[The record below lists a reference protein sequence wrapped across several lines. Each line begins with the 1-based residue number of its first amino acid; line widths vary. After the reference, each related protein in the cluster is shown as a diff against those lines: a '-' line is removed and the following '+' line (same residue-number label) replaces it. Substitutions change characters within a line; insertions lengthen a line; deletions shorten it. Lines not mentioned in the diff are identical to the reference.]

1 MNISEK
7 TPAASGDQWF
17 RQKWFR
23 DIILFSLTV
32 FWFGTLCR
40 FGFDA
45 HHDGVML
52 GAAAALAEGKL
63 IFKEVFCQYGPLS
76 VLIQSIPVRIWG
88 AEDLVIKL
96 TTVFFYGLT
105 AVVGTRI
112 WERFLEKP
120 FIWCWYGC
128 FFMLCPF
135 YLVPFH
141 PWSSVYAL
149 FFMLLGVE
157 GQIRFFESGRSLYL
171 WGAGICAAAA
181 FLCRT
186 PCGLVAF
193 GAGTAVLL
201 LKMWAEREKKALH
214 PWLSYAGGAGCVL
227 FVLALYLTVIGAWSD
242 YFKQC
247 YSFIWGFVVKR
258 GGSWS
263 WTAFSD
269 SMIPL
274 TGSAGFSNCI
284 FALLPFLTIGAA
296 LIAVRPFFYGKR
308 EALLKNLPLLAILL
322 LALGAWHQYFPVPC
336 VRHLY
341 WGALPAFGVYGLTAR
356 GIRHLGRPRYVRVFL
371 LLLLAVPLLYCAQLR
386 FIMLKKYFEKSHERE
401 TAEISGLR
409 GLRIFASE
417 VRVFSS
423 LEGIF
428 RSLPPEIR
436 QRGVINHTPDGIYCA
451 LLPPPAK
458 FRHPMFVNWGKD
470 VYADYDRAVAE
481 YLQKERPP
489 VLSTEFTEIPGY
501 FMLFG
506 FKHYDKIFRLFI
518 PYN

>member
-7 TPAASGDQWF
+7 NEIPPVEKWF
-17 RQKWFR
+17 RKKWFR
-23 DIILFSLTV
+23 DVILFSLTV
-32 FWFGTLCR
+32 LWFGTMAR
-40 FGFDA
+40 FGFDP

-52 GAAAALAEGKL
+52 AAAAALAEGKL

-88 AEDLVIKL
+88 AEDLVIKF
-96 TTVFFYGLT
+96 TTVVFYGLS

-157 GQIRFFESGRSLYL
+157 GQLRFFETGKPLFL
-171 WGAGICAAAA
+171 WGAGACAVAA

-193 GAGTAVLL
+193 GAGTAILL
-201 LKMWAEREKKALH
+201 LRAWAAGQKKEFR
-214 PWLSYAGGAGCVL
+214 PWLSYAGGAGVVSL
-227 FVLALYLTVIGAWSD
+227 ILALYLTIAGAWGD
-242 YFKQC
+242 YFRQC

-263 WTAFSD
+263 WTLFSD
-269 SMIPL
+269 SMLPL
-274 TGSAGFSNCI
+274 TGSAGLGNCI
-284 FALLPFLTIGAA
+284 FGLLPFFVIAA
-296 LIAVRPFFYGKR
+296 VLIAVRPFFYGKR
-308 EALLKNLPLLAILL
+308 EQLLKNLPLLAILL
-322 LALGAWHQYFPVPC
+322 LALGSWHQYFPVPC

-341 WGALPAFGVYGLTAR
+341 WGAIPAFGVLGLAAR
-356 GIRHLGRPRYVRVFL
+356 GIWHLRRSYHVRVFL
-371 LLLLAVPLLYCAQLR
+371 LVLLAVPLLYCFHLR
-386 FIMLKKYFEKSHERE
+386 VLVGMKYFENLPERV
-401 TAEISGLR
+401 TGTVPGLR
-409 GLRIFASE
+409 GAWIFAGE
-417 VRVFSS
+417 EAVFRT
-423 LEGIF
+423 LDHIF

-436 QRGVINHTPDGIYCA
+436 RRGVINHTPDGLYSA
-451 LLPPPAK
+451 VLPPPVK
-458 FRHPMFVNWGKD
+458 FRHPMFVNWGDD
-470 VYADYDRAVAE
+470 VYPDYDRVVAA
-481 YLQKERPP
+481 YLQKERP
-489 VLSTEFTEIPGY
+489 VVFSTEFTEIPGY
-501 FMLFG
+501 FTAFG
-506 FKHYDKIFRLFI
+506 FKHYDKSYRLFVPI
-518 PYN
+518 N